1 MLSTYGGIW
10 CDANIFLSDKIPQNL
25 CEEDFF
31 AFERA
36 QNKPSKEELKRFI
49 KSGYF
54 SYGYFNWNDDFKVK
68 LLSSF
73 LISKSNNNFI
83 HALKDILI
91 NYWENENSNTNH
103 YYFVLH
109 IIFELLKKHGYINKT
124 YKNMSDIQCHLLQ
137 FYAKEKFDPCLWEEI
152 KNQSFLHKLTH
163 FKTIKK
169 NSMID
174 AIIMQ
179 DKN

>member
-1 MLSTYGGIW
+1 MLLYYW
-10 CDANIFLSDKIPQNL
+10 HNEKNCD
-25 CEEDFF
+25 
-31 AFERA
+31 
-36 QNKPSKEELKRFI
+36 
-49 KSGYF
+49 
-54 SYGYFNWNDDFKVK
+54 
-68 LLSSF
+68 
-73 LISKSNNNFI
+73 NF
-83 HALKDILI
+83 
-91 NYWENENSNTNH
+91 
-103 YYFVLH
+103 YYFTFQ